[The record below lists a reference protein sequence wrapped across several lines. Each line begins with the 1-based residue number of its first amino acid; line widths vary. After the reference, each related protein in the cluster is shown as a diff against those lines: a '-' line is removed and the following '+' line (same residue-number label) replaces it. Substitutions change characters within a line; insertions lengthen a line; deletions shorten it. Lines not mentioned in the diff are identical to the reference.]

1 MTKLT
6 FYPFEFNTPEK
17 NMEIDNYFLRKGE
30 GFVFRLYGW
39 KPHGVSIGVSQKK
52 ENVCNTEYCKEKGI
66 EIVKRVTGGGAVYHK
81 NDITYM
87 LSCPLD
93 FFEEK
98 TVLGVYRKIAQML
111 MAIFKSLKIECYF
124 AGRVQRELRV
134 EGMKKGIAC
143 FLLPSDYEIVVR
155 GKKIVGNAL
164 RIEKNRILQHGSI
177 AYDFDYKETAAVLN
191 TSDEKLRQRVI
202 SLKEIKPDLTI
213 KQFEEACI
221 TCLKGY
227 GFDINV
233 ERKGLPLIE

>member
-1 MTKLT
+1 MIKLN
-6 FYPFEFNTPEK
+6 FYPFGFNAPEK

-39 KPHGVSIGVSQKK
+39 KPYGVSIGVSQQK
-52 ENVCNTEYCKEKGI
+52 ERVCNVDYCKNNGI

-98 TVLGVYRKIAQML
+98 SVLGVYRKIAQIL
-111 MAIFKSLKIECYF
+111 LAIFKFLKIECDF
-124 AGRVQRELRV
+124 AGKVQKELRV
-134 EGMKKGIAC
+134 EGMKNGVAC
-143 FLLPSDYEIVVR
+143 FLLPSDYEIIVK
-155 GKKIVGNAL
+155 GKKVVGNAL

-177 AYDFDYKETAAVLN
+177 AFDFDYKETAIVLN
-191 TSDEKLRQRVI
+191 TSEEKLRQRVI
-202 SLKEIKPDLTI
+202 SLKEINPHLTI

-221 TCLKGY
+221 TCLKDF
-227 GFDINV
+227 GFYINV
-233 ERKGLPLIE
+233 ERKGWPFIE